1 MKSRNFK
8 RFVAIIM
15 SACVFGSL
23 VSGAL
28 AASFSDVTDSHWA
41 NRYVERAK
49 ENDLVEGYGDGLYGV
64 EDNVKSAE
72 WCKMLV
78 RLLFTDDSQNAI
90 DSGMDSTP
98 WWNPYVQISSMKG
111 LLDNT
116 AAYDSYIEGGS
127 TGWVE
132 DMVSEP
138 ISRYDMAQ
146 TIYNASVRLEWESG
160 DTSDITSSIA
170 DWADVPERYQT
181 AVKYCYASGLIL
193 GIDSVGT
200 FAGNS
205 GMTRGQAATVLC
217 RLLDVVEGNHDF
229 GNDNSDENPPVSDV
243 ASRLTIETATSWY
256 TTGYKFEVTVT
267 GDAIPGKLANDSAI
281 SDENILAILAELELI
296 IPEGTSWGA
305 KGSGYDTYYYGSDN
319 PVSNGGGCNGF
330 AGMVCDLLYGHGA
343 EYTSHSDLSK
353 VKCGDIVHLY
363 NSNSASEHWI
373 VVKSTSTDSEGL
385 MKFSA
390 CEGNANGKVTW
401 SFPRYTGSTGYLYP
415 DHTVYCF
422 Y

>member
-1 MKSRNFK
+1 MKNRNFK

-49 ENDLVEGYGDGLYGV
+49 ENSLVEGYGDGLYGV
-64 EDNVKSAE
+64 EDNVKSTE

-78 RLLFTDDSQNAI
+78 QLLFAEDFQNAI

-98 WWNPYVQISSMKG
+98 WWNPYVQISSMKS

-116 AAYDSYIEGGS
+116 AAYDSYVEGGS

-132 DMVSEP
+132 EMVSEP
-138 ISRYDMAQ
+138 ISRYNMAQ
-146 TIYNASVRLEWESG
+146 TIYNSSVRLEWESG

-170 DWADVPERYQT
+170 DCADVPERYQT
-181 AVKYCYASGLIL
+181 AVKYCYTSGLIL

-217 RLLDVVEGNHDF
+217 RLLDVVEGTHDF
-229 GNDNSDENPPVSDV
+229 GNNNSDENPPVSGV

-256 TTGYKFEVTVT
+256 TTGYKFEVTVA
-267 GDAIPGKLANDSAI
+267 GDAIPGKLADDSEI
-281 SDENILAILAELELI
+281 SDENILAILSELEII
-296 IPEGTSWGA
+296 IPEGTSWGD
-305 KGSGYDTYYYGSDN
+305 GSNGDKYYYGSDS
-319 PVSNGGGCNGF
+319 PAADGGGCNAF

-343 EYTSHSDLSK
+343 ESTSQNDLSK
-353 VKCGDIVHLY
+353 VKCGDIVYLY
-363 NSNSASEHWI
+363 NSPTDKGHWI
-373 VVKSTSTDSEGL
+373 VVTGVGVDPITNAMTFTS
-385 MKFSA
+385 
-390 CEGNANGKVTW
+390 CEGNADGQVKW
-401 SFPRYTGSTGYLYP
+401 DALRYVAGTEYLYS
-415 DHTVYCF
+415 DITIYSF